1 MGRLEEA
8 GEVADAA
15 AVLGEAAMH
24 RATDRSPTPAAMP
37 VISSPP
43 RRSPQLLLAMGGV
56 FALALGSSLAI
67 GSSLRPLG
75 ADGLGPAATP
85 PNAPLLPAP
94 APIPGV
100 PAFASLVT
108 PPSALV
114 PPLAPAPVADVSSLR
129 RPGAA
134 PGSRV
139 IGVIAPKGSLGRSL
153 GAAGV
158 APGVVHEVT
167 KQLSSVFNPR
177 RARAGDAFVL
187 RLDAKGALR
196 DFQYTTVR
204 NERYEISRD
213 GERYAVKSHDGLV
226 RRTGRIAG
234 VVATSLDDAIE
245 KLGEHDELARDF
257 ADIFAYD
264 VDFAKG
270 VRRGDEFTILYE
282 RLFRADKNGKE
293 RYLRPGRIYA
303 ASFRGKS
310 GTHTAVYFEAEP
322 GRGGYYRPDG
332 SPMERS
338 FLVAPLRYTKVTSGY
353 SLSRFHPILRYSR
366 PHEGI
371 DYAAPSGTPLWSV
384 GDGKVIFVG
393 RSAGFGNL
401 IKVEHAGGYVSY
413 YSHLSRFAKGVKV
426 GQFVR
431 QKQVIGFVGSTG
443 LATGPH
449 VCFRMQKNGKY
460 VNPLQLNGRGFATAS
475 VGRAPGFKQQRDV
488 LISDLR
494 AQRLVGVEEAL

>member
-1 MGRLEEA
+1 MDELERVVAEA
-8 GEVADAA
+8 TVEADAV
-15 AVLGEAAMH
+15 VLGEAAMD
-24 RATDRSPTPAAMP
+24 RASAERRTPVTARSQ
-37 VISSPP
+37 
-43 RRSPQLLLAMGGV
+43 RRRPQLLLTMGGV

-67 GSSLRPLG
+67 GSSLRMP
-75 ADGLGPAATP
+75 TE
-85 PNAPLLPAP
+85 LPAP
-94 APIPGV
+94 AAAAPTAPTVAAPVTIPGV
-100 PAFASLVT
+100 PAFASLVA
-108 PPSALV
+108 PLPALV
-114 PPLAPAPVADVSSLR
+114 PPLAPVPARDAAEAHR
-129 RPGAA
+129 RTAA

-139 IGVIAPKGSLGRSL
+139 IGVIPPKGSLGRSL

-158 APGVVHEVT
+158 SANVVHDVT
-167 KQLSSVFNPR
+167 RQLSSVFNPR
-177 RARAGDAFVL
+177 RAKAGDAFVL
-187 RLDAKGALR
+187 RLDGKGTLR
-196 DFQYTTVR
+196 DFAYTTVR
-204 NERYEISRD
+204 GERYEVARD
-213 GERYAVKSHDGLV
+213 GERFVVKSDDGLV
-226 RRTGRIAG
+226 RRTARIAG

-245 KLGEHDELARDF
+245 KLGERDELARDF

-282 RLFRADKNGKE
+282 RLFKADANGTE
-293 RYLRPGRIYA
+293 RYLRPGRIHA
-303 ASFRGKS
+303 ASYRGKS
-310 GTHTAVYFEAEP
+310 GTHTAVYFEPEA
-322 GRGGYYRPDG
+322 GRGGYFRPDG
-332 SPMERS
+332 SPMKRS

-371 DYAAPSGTPLWSV
+371 DYAAPEGTPLWSV

-413 YSHLSRFAKGVKV
+413 YSHLSRYASGLKV

-449 VCFRMQKNGKY
+449 VCFRMQRNGRY
-460 VNPLQLNGRGFATAS
+460 VNPMQLNGRGFATAS

-488 LISDLR
+488 LISGLR